1 VDLSSV
7 YYTRFTPGP
16 VASLAEPGHPEVRVR
31 PRGVDGPAPLVVM
44 VHGGPTARDHWNP
57 AVFSGEQMLANR
69 GYAVLSI
76 NYRGSS
82 GYGREY
88 MLAARHEY
96 FGRLQQDIAEAA
108 AWAVAQGIADPKA
121 MAVAG
126 ASFGGYS
133 VLSQLIQ
140 KQQDW
145 RCGVNWVGVANW
157 PRVVENW
164 PPYWRNRHYVEYF
177 LGDPKKPADR
187 ERMLKQSPISYL
199 DQITAPVLVIQGAN
213 DVRVVRQDSDDVVDG
228 LRKLGR
234 PVEYL
239 SFDNEGHS
247 VRRWRNRL
255 EMWRRVEDT
264 LASCLGGRSAGWDF
278 YQLVPR

>member
-1 VDLSSV
+1 V
-7 YYTRFTPGP
+7 
-16 VASLAEPGHPEVRVR
+16 VR
-31 PRGVDGPAPLVVM
+31 PRGVEGPAPLVVM
-44 VHGGPTARDHWNP
+44 VHGGPVARDRWNP
-57 AVFSGEQMLANR
+57 ALFSGEQMLANR
-69 GYAVLSI
+69 GYAVLSV

-82 GYGREY
+82 GYGREH

-108 AWAVAQGIADPKA
+108 AWAVAQGIADPNA

-133 VLSQLIQ
+133 VLAQLIQ
-140 KQQDW
+140 KKHDW

-164 PPYWRNRHYVEYF
+164 PPYWRYRHFTEYL
-177 LGDPKKPADR
+177 LGDPKKPEDR
-187 ERMLKQSPISYL
+187 ERMLRQSPITYL
-199 DQITAPVLVIQGAN
+199 DQITAPMLVIHGAN
-213 DVRVVRQDSDDVVDG
+213 DVRVLRQDSEDVVAG

-239 SFDNEGHS
+239 KFDNEGHA

-264 LASCLGGRSAGWDF
+264 LATCLGGRSAGWDWF
-278 YQLVPR
+278 EVVPR